1 MTRPSRPPAGIVV
14 VNLLPVAAGV
24 IAILLSLS
32 FFSQVAPSLLAITL
46 AIIVATALNPVARR
60 LERWMPRAAA
70 GTLTVLLV
78 VAVIGVALFL
88 AVPPIAAQLGSIGT
102 STFDLS
108 RVEPKLNAWLR
119 AHPQMDAMLPA
130 DIFDRAQTQLSRLGS
145 RAAEMLPS
153 VLTLILGGVFTGLV
167 TLVMVVYVLGNPV
180 PLVNGVLGAVPPRH
194 RLAATYALAQIL
206 KQTGAWGRATLLV
219 MLVTGSCT
227 ALGFYLLGVQNWLV
241 FGLLAALG
249 ELVPTIGPIV
259 ATIPPVLFTLADD
272 PQKAVWVAVFVLVFQ
287 QVSGFAL
294 SPLLVG
300 GAGNLHPLSVIV
312 GVVLFGGVFGLVGA
326 FLTVPFLIVIKAVY
340 QHFYLREAPDIPD
353 AVAMALISGV
363 VEDQLE
369 REEEARE
376 AVRKARAEVQEAELE
391 RQLEDG
397 ELDLEA
403 ALAPDP
409 APEGDAPA
417 EAAPGR
423 DPDDLPGRQRP

>member
-1 MTRPSRPPAGIVV
+1 MTTPDPRPPAGIFV
-14 VNLLPVAAGV
+14 VNLLPVAVGV

-60 LERWMPRAAA
+60 LERHMPRAVA
-70 GTLTVLLV
+70 GALTVLLV

-108 RVEPKLNAWLR
+108 RIEPQLNSWLR
-119 AHPQMDAMLPA
+119 AHPQMDAMLPD
-130 DIFDRAQTQLSRLGS
+130 DIFDRAQAQLSTLGR
-145 RAAEMLPS
+145 RAAEQLPS
-153 VLTLILGGVFTGLV
+153 LLSLVLGGVFTGLV

-180 PLVNGVLGAVPPRH
+180 PLVNGVLGAVPPKH

-259 ATIPPVLFTLADD
+259 ATIPPILFTLADD

-326 FLTVPFLIVIKAVY
+326 FLIVIKAVY

-363 VEDQLE
+363 VEDQLD

-376 AVRKARAEVQEAELE
+376 AVRRARVEVQEAELE

-403 ALAPDP
+403 ALATQVTPEDTGPGESPDTP
-409 APEGDAPA
+409 TTPRAP
-417 EAAPGR
+417 
-423 DPDDLPGRQRP
+423 

>member
-1 MTRPSRPPAGIVV
+1 MPRGPERAVTRPPRPPAGIFVA
-14 VNLLPVAAGV
+14 NLLPVAVGV

-167 TLVMVVYVLGNPV
+167 TLVMVVGNPV

-259 ATIPPVLFTLADD
+259 ATIPPILFTLADD

-287 QVSGFAL
+287 QGSGFAL

-326 FLTVPFLIVIKAVY
+326 FLTVPFLIVIKAIY

-391 RQLEDG
+391 RQLEEG

-403 ALAPDP
+403 ALAADVTPEDTGPGESPDTP
-409 APEGDAPA
+409 TTPRAP
-417 EAAPGR
+417 
-423 DPDDLPGRQRP
+423 

>member
-1 MTRPSRPPAGIVV
+1 MTRPPRPPAGIFVA
-14 VNLLPVAAGV
+14 NLLPVAVGV

-88 AVPPIAAQLGSIGT
+88 AVPPIAAQLGSIGG
-102 STFDLS
+102 SSVNLS
-108 RVEPKLNAWLR
+108 RIEPKLNAWLR
-119 AHPQMDAMLPA
+119 AHPQLDAMLPA
-130 DIFDRAQTQLSRLGS
+130 DIFDRAQSQLSKLGS

-153 VLTLILGGVFTGLV
+153 VLSLILGGVFTGLV

-180 PLVNGVLGAVPPRH
+180 PLVNGVLGAVPPKRL
-194 RLAATYALAQIL
+194 LAATYALAQIL

-259 ATIPPVLFTLADD
+259 ATIPPILFTLADD

-294 SPLLVG
+294 SPC
-300 GAGNLHPLSVIV
+300 S
-312 GVVLFGGVFGLVGA
+312 
-326 FLTVPFLIVIKAVY
+326 
-340 QHFYLREAPDIPD
+340 
-353 AVAMALISGV
+353 S
-363 VEDQLE
+363 
-369 REEEARE
+369 
-376 AVRKARAEVQEAELE
+376 
-391 RQLEDG
+391 
-397 ELDLEA
+397 
-403 ALAPDP
+403 
-409 APEGDAPA
+409 
-417 EAAPGR
+417 AAPGTCI
-423 DPDDLPGRQRP
+423 P